1 MRLKYIFQETEERH
15 KNGLEMGYYRT
26 ENTFSIVVRK
36 TDCYQQLKVGRRK
49 SAFYCP
55 PILVRFPVF
64 LFGVRKNAK
73 DFSLLP
79 GRVLERVIIGAYMD
93 EMVLVL
99 WRKNDHITLL
109 PVFSLL
115 KSRRVAR
122 KLLCLAS

>member
-1 MRLKYIFQETEERH
+1 MLFTVHQLCCGAVPRIFIWSP
-15 KNGLEMGYYRT
+15 K
-26 ENTFSIVVRK
+26 K
-36 TDCYQQLKVGRRK
+36 C
-49 SAFYCP
+49 
-55 PILVRFPVF
+55 
-64 LFGVRKNAK
+64 K

-79 GRVLERVIIGAYMD
+79 GRVFERVIIGAYMD
-93 EMVLVL
+93 EEMVLVL